1 MSKRAMLVSALAV
14 LGVYALLGALIYV
27 ILTLA

>member
-1 MSKRAMLVSALAV
+1 MSKRAMLAAALAV
-14 LGVYALLGALIYV
+14 LGVYALLGALLYA

>member
-1 MSKRAMLVSALAV
+1 MSKRAMLVASLAV
-14 LGVYALLGALIYV
+14 LGVYALFGALLYA

>member
-1 MSKRAMLVSALAV
+1 MSKRSMLAAALAV
-14 LGVYALLGALIYV
+14 LGVYALLGALLYV

>member
-1 MSKRAMLVSALAV
+1 MSRRAMMAAALAV

-27 ILTLA
+27 IVTLA